1 MSVVTTLQKNR
12 AKGIEQETLTLI
24 SETFRRTFAGLTFA
38 DQLDRQR
45 GHSTF
50 KIAIS
55 HRAYGKYFFVRIQKV
70 FRLTFKMP
78 LPDFPSLHF
87 PSSSG

>member
-38 DQLDRQR
+38 DQLDRQGATALLKSPTR
-45 GHSTF
+45 TASMANIF
-50 KIAIS
+50 SCAFRK
-55 HRAYGKYFFVRIQKV
+55 FFV
-70 FRLTFKMP
+70 
-78 LPDFPSLHF
+78 
-87 PSSSG
+87 